1 MVTKLLTNYLPISS
15 FSRDLLSKTD
25 VKPIIILHGML
36 GSSQNWT
43 QVTTYKPG
51 SFVFLLLREKGFEKT
66 ARYSADLNNG
76 LQIHAFHPG
85 PNR

>member
-43 QVTTYKPG
+43 QVTTYKAR
-51 SFVFLLLREKGFEKT
+51 SFVLMRENAFEKT
-66 ARYSADLNNG
+66 DRYSEDLNNG
-76 LQIHAFHPG
+76 PSNNIIFYLL
-85 PNR
+85 